1 MRGFRKSKGCGCISF
16 HKRSISSYEDEST
29 SSCRSSEADVQVKT
43 FRNRKIKPDG
53 SLLHILLPRNL
64 FKGWRRNGDISMTK
78 IERTMKAA
86 ILIQRW
92 YRRYLAR
99 MEVRRRYTWTI
110 FQSIEY
116 AGEQDQVKLYNF
128 FNALLTHI
136 PDATTRS
143 MGSTATSKSSSI
155 DSLEFRFEDESDEME
170 EEGMQHVDKRYR
182 GIHINFPMKRHDLD
196 ALIEAFRKRKQHR
209 LHARYV
215 AGILKES
222 IAQLKRLPNLNQA
235 STAISKQVTICGDL
249 HGKLDDLLVVFHKNG
264 LPSAENPYVFNG
276 DFVDRGKKGLEVLLL
291 LLACLLVF
299 PGGVFLN
306 RGNHEDHIM
315 NSRYGFVREVQS
327 KYRRNSEKLLKLIE
341 TVYRWLPLG
350 TIVNNKVLIVHG
362 GISDTTDL
370 DLIKSLDRGKY
381 VSLLRPPITESTA
394 PGAEL
399 IDKVEWKQVFDIL
412 WSDPQ
417 PGDGCIPNGLRG
429 AGTYFGP
436 DVTKRFLKR
445 NKMMYLIRSHECKP
459 EGYEISHNNKVITVF
474 SASNYY
480 ELGSNKGA
488 YLKLVGPQLDT
499 HFVQYTAATSKTK
512 RLTFR
517 QKIGLVESSA
527 IRELRGHIISNKERL
542 RQEFEKADP
551 NLTGFIPVSDWC
563 RALET
568 ATELAL
574 PWRMLRDKLVALE
587 PETQLVK
594 YSTTFDKINNSDITT
609 VQGANTVVETLYRN
623 KSSLEAIFRIIDKD
637 NSGYISLEEFSDA
650 CNLIREHMP
659 NPITH
664 DQLLDMCRLMDMNK
678 DGLVDLNEFLET
690 FRMVDPEQQSGQIR
704 SFSGDL
710 MSYRFSKG
718 NNNNGLPEISTES
731 MSPNVAQ
738 KTPDEV
744 KSKKM
749 SENGVQISS
758 TLSEETIPEQHLE
771 IFGSPV
777 HASNGQSGIDTP
789 LLSSPKTSN
798 VTITITSTS
807 PVSSPNSTSV

>member
-1 MRGFRKSKGCGCISF
+1 MRGFRKSKGCGCLSF

-29 SSCRSSEADVQVKT
+29 SSCRSSDAEVQVKA
-43 FRNRKIKPDG
+43 FRNRKIKPEG
-53 SLLHILLPRNL
+53 GLLHILFPRNL
-64 FKGWRRNGDISMTK
+64 FKGWRRNNELSMTK

-136 PDATTRS
+136 PTTTRS
-143 MGSTATSKSSSI
+143 TSSAATSKSSSI
-155 DSLEFRFEDESDEME
+155 DSLNFRFEDESDEVE
-170 EEGMQHVDKRYR
+170 EEGMQHVERKYR
-182 GIHINFPMKRHDLD
+182 GIHINFPMKRSDLD
-196 ALIEAFRKRKQHR
+196 ALIDAFRKRKQHR

-215 AGILKES
+215 AGILRES
-222 IAQLKRLPNLNQA
+222 ITQLKRLPNLNQA

-264 LPSAENPYVFNG
+264 LPSPENPYVFNG

-291 LLACLLVF
+291 LLACMLVF

-315 NSRYGFVREVQS
+315 NSRYGFVREVQA
-327 KYRRNSEKLLKLIE
+327 KYKHNSEKLLKLIE
-341 TVYRWLPLG
+341 GVYRWLPLG

-381 VSLLRPPITESTA
+381 ISLLRPPITDSTA

-445 NKMMYLIRSHECKP
+445 NKMLYLIRSHECKP
-459 EGYEISHNNKVITVF
+459 EGYEINHNNKVITVF

-499 HFVQYTAATSKTK
+499 HFVQYTAATGKTK

-517 QKIGLVESSA
+517 QRIGLVESSA
-527 IRELRGHIISNKERL
+527 IRELRGHIMSNRERL
-542 RQEFEKADP
+542 QQEFQKADP
-551 NLTGFIPVSDWC
+551 DLTGFIPVSEWC
-563 RALET
+563 KSMET
-568 ATELAL
+568 ATELGL
-574 PWRMLRDKLVALE
+574 PWRMLREKLVALE
-587 PETQLVK
+587 ADTQMVN
-594 YSTTFDKINNSDITT
+594 YSTTFDKINDSDITT
-609 VQGANTVVETLYRN
+609 VQGASTVVETLYRN

-637 NSGYISLEEFSDA
+637 NSGFISLEEFSDA

-659 NPITH
+659 NPISH

-690 FRMVDPEQQSGQIR
+690 FRMVDPEQQGGEFR
-704 SFSGDL
+704 TFSTEL
-710 MSYRFSKG
+710 SKVNVKTSPNHLSDKKEG
-718 NNNNGLPEISTES
+718 NGLVQNEVCA
-731 MSPNVAQ
+731 SPSL
-738 KTPDEV
+738 KDDLH
-744 KSKKM
+744 
-749 SENGVQISS
+749 SS
-758 TLSEETIPEQHLE
+758 L
-771 IFGSPV
+771 FGSPV
-777 HASNGQSGIDTP
+777 HNVVENNIDSP
-789 LLSSPKTSN
+789 LLSSPKAANVT
-798 VTITITSTS
+798 VTITNTS
-807 PVSSPNSTSV
+807 PPSSPNSSSNIINTLGKSPVLSNRLARK

>member
-1 MRGFRKSKGCGCISF
+1 MRGFRKSKGCGCLSF

-29 SSCRSSEADVQVKT
+29 SSCRSSDAEVQVKT
-43 FRNRKIKPDG
+43 FRNRKIKPEG
-53 SLLHILLPRNL
+53 GLLQILFPRNL
-64 FKGWRRNGDISMTK
+64 FKGWRRNNDLSMTK

-136 PDATTRS
+136 PTTTRS
-143 MGSTATSKSSSI
+143 TGSAATSKSSSI
-155 DSLEFRFEDESDEME
+155 DSLNFRFEDESDDVE
-170 EEGMQHVDKRYR
+170 EEGMQHVEKKYR
-182 GIHINFPMKRHDLD
+182 GIHINFPMRRSDLD
-196 ALIEAFRKRKQHR
+196 ALIDAFRKRKQHR

-215 AGILKES
+215 AGILRES
-222 IAQLKRLPNLNQA
+222 ITQLKRLPNLNQA

-264 LPSAENPYVFNG
+264 LPSPENPYVFNG

-291 LLACLLVF
+291 LLACMLVF

-315 NSRYGFVREVQS
+315 NSRYGFVREVQA
-327 KYRRNSEKLLKLIE
+327 KYKHNSEKLLKLIE
-341 TVYRWLPLG
+341 GVYRWLPLG

-381 VSLLRPPITESTA
+381 VSLLRPPITDSTA
-394 PGAEL
+394 PGAEI

-436 DVTKRFLKR
+436 DITKRFLKR
-445 NKMMYLIRSHECKP
+445 NKMLYLIRSHECKP
-459 EGYEISHNNKVITVF
+459 EGYEINHNNKVITVF

-499 HFVQYTAATSKTK
+499 HFVQYTAATGKTK

-517 QKIGLVESSA
+517 QRIGLVESSA
-527 IRELRGHIISNKERL
+527 IRELRGHIMSNRERL
-542 RQEFEKADP
+542 QQEFQKADP
-551 NLTGFIPVSDWC
+551 DLTGFIPVSEWC
-563 RALET
+563 KTMET
-568 ATELAL
+568 VTELGL
-574 PWRMLRDKLVALE
+574 PWRMLREKLVALDT
-587 PETQLVK
+587 ETQMVN

-637 NSGYISLEEFSDA
+637 NSARICCNYTARNAFSSIVKVIKIAITKNRVKTICVLRTVLFYFYNLACLKKTIDPSEFLNASFSIFA
-650 CNLIREHMP
+650 SIVLLKKKKKLLHSIRERKPFLMTYHLPHHPYLNFRGRSHSAKGCNHVRLKIMAKVVP
-659 NPITH
+659 LDIKIDVFLRFQKKFVYPETR
-664 DQLLDMCRLMDMNK
+664 LLLFRCPTLYNN
-678 DGLVDLNEFLET
+678 LT
-690 FRMVDPEQQSGQIR
+690 FIFTTSSVNI
-704 SFSGDL
+704 
-710 MSYRFSKG
+710 
-718 NNNNGLPEISTES
+718 
-731 MSPNVAQ
+731 
-738 KTPDEV
+738 
-744 KSKKM
+744 KK
-749 SENGVQISS
+749 
-758 TLSEETIPEQHLE
+758 
-771 IFGSPV
+771 
-777 HASNGQSGIDTP
+777 
-789 LLSSPKTSN
+789 
-798 VTITITSTS
+798 
-807 PVSSPNSTSV
+807 